1 MEYNFDDW
9 KKALEDF
16 QSSVSKD
23 LEEIRQHKEE
33 VRQMKSEI
41 FSAMGGGYYLRDEHR
56 VVISAPEIIL
66 GNVDRDGVLMGDGSS
81 VVILRGQSVALE
93 GVGESGSVHTRA
105 ASIRQT
111 AVDPGIDGLESV
123 VGSLS
128 EVVSQAR
135 QVVLAANDSSGV
147 FSQTPASAGE
157 GSVSIHA
164 DRQLVV
170 DASAS
175 AEGLSASLDEQVKQL
190 ETLKSTVETEVK
202 DGIKA
207 FGSSAKAI
215 QDLFEKNEKMTSDV
229 MELRSNV
236 GALSDM
242 SDLMESLAPAL
253 YQGYAS
259 ATSAL
264 SRLAELNRQITCLKA
279 EKDAI
284 KGGDDFKQKP
294 TGAAV
299 SIVGERVDIVSHD
312 GDGNLRDNPEAGV
325 GILANNIE
333 IRSLDA
339 EGALQ
344 PEGKVL
350 VNAQTVEVS
359 TVNSKELKYNDKGEL
374 ESGQYPAEGDVLV
387 RSKTVTLESVDSELK
402 DGKLEEKALTKDS
415 AFTIRTE
422 KVDVSA
428 TDTEGK
434 ATGSIA
440 LNAKDLSVRSMD
452 VDKEKRTDDKLAAD
466 SSMLLLAEKMFLGA
480 KKKDIKSKKLQAVSE
495 ELGLFADKTFEAQ
508 QDEGKAALQLAGGNA
523 AVGGSKTEVFGATTI
538 NGKTEVKDELKAPK
552 ATIDNL
558 EAKSS
563 FKSSNISDGIAVPGA
578 GGGGSLSAKLKAEDA
593 PEKKE

>member
-1 MEYNFDDW
+1 MDYNFDEW
-9 KKALEDF
+9 KKALENF
-16 QSSVSKD
+16 QNSVSKD
-23 LEEIRQHKEE
+23 LEEIRRHKEE
-33 VRQMKSEI
+33 VRQIKEEI
-41 FSAMGGGYYLRDEHR
+41 FSAKNTGYFLRDEHR
-56 VVISAPEIIL
+56 IVLSAPEIVI
-66 GNVDRDGVLMGDGSS
+66 GDVDRDGTLRAENGSQVVLRACSVGLDGVGSS
-81 VVILRGQSVALE
+81 GQVL
-93 GVGESGSVHTRA
+93 TRA
-105 ASIRQT
+105 ASIRQV
-111 AVDPGIDGLESV
+111 AVDPGADGEEAV

-128 EVVSQAR
+128 EVVSQAGSI
-135 QVVLAANDSSGV
+135 VLEGNAASGV
-147 FSQTPASAGE
+147 FSQNPGSAGI
-157 GSVSIHA
+157 GGVRIHA
-164 DRQLVV
+164 DGRLALEASISA
-170 DASAS
+170 DAQKANL
-175 AEGLSASLDEQVKQL
+175 EGQL
-190 ETLKSTVETEVK
+190 EDLEAMKTVAEADAKSGIKDFDALAKIIQGIYERQELLLSDVMSVRTEVGTLADFSDVM
-202 DGIKA
+202 DGYSA
-207 FGSSAKAI
+207 ALYQSYESSAKA
-215 QDLFEKNEKMTSDV
+215 
-229 MELRSNV
+229 
-236 GALSDM
+236 
-242 SDLMESLAPAL
+242 
-253 YQGYAS
+253 
-259 ATSAL
+259 L
-264 SRLAELNRQITCLKA
+264 SRLSEINRKITCLKA

-284 KGGDDFKQKP
+284 KGGDDFKKAT

-299 SIVGERVDIVSHD
+299 SIVGERVDIVSRD

-325 GILANNIE
+325 GILTNAFE
-333 IRSLDA
+333 LKALDA

-374 ESGQYPAEGDVLV
+374 ESGQYTAEGDVLV
-387 RSKTVTLESVDSELK
+387 RSKTVTVESLDSELK
-402 DGKLEEKALTKDS
+402 DGELNEKALTKDS
-415 AFTIRTE
+415 AFTVRTE
-422 KVDVSA
+422 KVDFSA
-428 TDTEGK
+428 IDTEGK

-452 VDKEKRTDDKLAAD
+452 VDKEKRTDDKLAAG

-480 KKKDIKSKKLQAVSE
+480 KNKDNKSKKLQAVSE
-495 ELGLFADKTFEAQ
+495 EMGLFADKTFEAQ